1 MNILKGVEMQFDRRD
16 VETARDELGARRETG
31 LGESA
36 TRECHQSHAQ
46 LGATFEPS
54 EFLYSASIHSVL
66 RFN

>member
-1 MNILKGVEMQFDRRD
+1 MNLFKGVEMQFDRRD
-16 VETARDELGARRETG
+16 VETARDELGARGETG

-54 EFLYSASIHSVL
+54 EFFYSASIDSFF